1 MSESNPI
8 RLFVTHA
15 WEESPDY
22 LRVFEYLESAPNF
35 FYRNLSMLEAPAAAD
50 REARRELLRAQI
62 RGAEVC
68 IALASLASAAG
79 DWLSFGM
86 TFAQSARKPVLL
98 LPSFGGRLAV
108 PRSIAGLASEEAGWD
123 QRSLVDAL
131 RRLARG
137 DRTDRWDV
145 IEFKLD

>member
-35 FYRNLSMLEAPAAAD
+35 FYRNLSLLEPPGGAD
-50 REARRELLRAQI
+50 RDSRRDSLRAQI

-68 IALASLASAAG
+68 VALASLAGSAG
-79 DWLSFGM
+79 EWLSFEM

-98 LPSFGGRLAV
+98 LPSFGGRLAIPGSV
-108 PRSIAGLASEEAGWD
+108 SGRASEEAAWD